1 MLRLIAL
8 AVLLVVGL
16 ASPPRVSAAPP
27 PAQVTV
33 ISTERLAGVTLY
45 RLQVS
50 ANPGNPLSVIVPY
63 DAPLATLEINGAVV
77 QRTGFDFP
85 VGTVP
90 LGHGS
95 ALFRVAG
102 VSARDKVVVRVWN
115 STGALRFLFNPD
127 VMTNEYGTGF
137 WSGFYYAVLAIVAFF
152 ILVAVCVQRD
162 PTMVWY
168 FWVTVSFIGV
178 ELARD
183 DLLPFDQ
190 NGNVLSL
197 IVLSLLSGTFVLCF
211 SVSYLRLRTQ
221 APALFKAAV
230 FFAVAPVL
238 GLLAFSAVT
247 HRAFDSESLVAPETV
262 GLICSIVIASM
273 RRYGGYRPA
282 TFFGLGFLGLT
293 AVFVLKIVR
302 DLAGTP
308 APLLD
313 RWEFEAG
320 TVFDVLAFAIAV
332 TVRARYAEHGLVRSQ
347 AGLLA
352 ATFDAGHDELTHL
365 INRRGLDAL
374 FETGCPSGSIVLFID
389 LDGFKLINDLG
400 GHAKGDDALRITARI
415 LRHAVRDTDVVA
427 RVGGDEFV
435 VVLIGN
441 VDSLRIAEVE
451 SRIESSIAF
460 VHPLG
465 EQSETRFGVS
475 IGHSAT
481 RAGESLADAIARADA
496 AAYRVKAEHY
506 ANVRNVT
513 ERRAARRKR

>member
-16 ASPPRVSAAPP
+16 ASPPRVSASPP
-27 PAQVTV
+27 LGQVTV
-33 ISTERLAGVTLY
+33 TSTERAPGVTLY
-45 RLQVS
+45 RLRVLEY
-50 ANPGNPLSVIVPY
+50 PGIPVSVIVPY
-63 DAPLATLEINGAVV
+63 DAPLATLEINGVVV
-77 QRTGFDFP
+77 QHTGYDFP
-85 VGTVP
+85 VGAAP

-95 ALFRVAG
+95 ALLRVAG
-102 VSARDKVVVRVWN
+102 VSTRDDVVVRVWG
-115 STGALRFLFNPD
+115 SSGALRFLFKPAI
-127 VMTNEYGTGF
+127 MANEYGTGF

-152 ILVAVCVQRD
+152 IVVAVCVQRD

-168 FWVTVSFIGV
+168 LWVTLSLIGA

-190 NGNVLSL
+190 NGNVLGL
-197 IVLSLLSGTFVLCF
+197 VVFSLLSGTFVLCF

-221 APALFKAAV
+221 APALFKAAL

-238 GLLAFSAVT
+238 CVLAFNTVT
-247 HRAFDSESLVAPETV
+247 HRGFDNESLVVPETV
-262 GLICSIVIASM
+262 GLISSIVISSI

-308 APLLD
+308 APFLD

-320 TVFDVLAFAIAV
+320 SVFDVLAFAIAV
-332 TVRARYAEHGLVRSQ
+332 TVRARYAEHGLARSQ
-347 AGLLA
+347 AGLVA

-374 FETGCPSGSIVLFID
+374 FEADCPSGSTVLFID

-415 LRHAVRDTDVVA
+415 LRHSVREADVVA

-435 VVLIGN
+435 VVL
-441 VDSLRIAEVE
+441 VDTVDPLKIAEVE
-451 SRIESSIAF
+451 SRIASSIAF
-460 VHPLG
+460 VRPLG
-465 EQSETRFGVS
+465 DQNATRFGVS
-475 IGHSAT
+475 IGHSET
-481 RAGESLADAIARADA
+481 QAGESLAVAIARADA

-506 ANVRNVT
+506 ANERNVT